1 MNVDVFNQ
9 SQRIR
14 RKRSSKFQSNTMAM
28 AIVDGSVPGGSG
40 QQGKQFTR
48 SEGGEDIVFKHRDLF
63 VIGMFES
70 GYHPVLNIRYLYIE
84 PVDR

>member
-1 MNVDVFNQ
+1 M
-9 SQRIR
+9 
-14 RKRSSKFQSNTMAM
+14 
-28 AIVDGSVPGGSG
+28 PGGSG

-70 GYHPVLNIRYLYIE
+70 GYHPVLNIRYRYYATWNQ
-84 PVDR
+84 

>member
-1 MNVDVFNQ
+1 MFSIKVKESAWKGLQ
-9 SQRIR
+9 SFKVIL
-14 RKRSSKFQSNTMAM
+14 

-70 GYHPVLNIRYLYIE
+70 GYHPVLNIRYRYLHGTS
-84 PVDR
+84 R

>member
-1 MNVDVFNQ
+1 M
-9 SQRIR
+9 
-14 RKRSSKFQSNTMAM
+14 
-28 AIVDGSVPGGSG
+28 PGGSG

-70 GYHPVLNIRYLYIE
+70 GYHPVLNIRYRYLHGRTTGCLPAICKSEIE
-84 PVDR
+84 K